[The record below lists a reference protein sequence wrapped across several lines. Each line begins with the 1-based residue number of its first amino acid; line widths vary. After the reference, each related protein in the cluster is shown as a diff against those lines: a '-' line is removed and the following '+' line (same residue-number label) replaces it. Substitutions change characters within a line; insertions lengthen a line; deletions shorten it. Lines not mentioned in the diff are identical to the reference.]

1 MRRRA
6 FFFERVKQK
15 IDNLRPMHRLNR
27 FWLSIA
33 IVAFCF
39 GIAIGRFAIPTSTS
53 NPVAR
58 AGSISNNRSSGIET
72 NGATVQHHSGS
83 KRNSR
88 PESTEAAGPDGN
100 IYARIT
106 DSLTASGTARLYD
119 SFGKFSNLI
128 DQKNVR
134 DVLAFAEK
142 ISKKEHR
149 DALTLL
155 ILARWAE
162 FDPKEALTFA
172 QSIPAVSSRTWALGS
187 ALSSWAQRDS
197 AGAIAWA
204 QQMAPGPVRDQT
216 IQVVLSSLTEKDP
229 QIALSVLQSLPAEK
243 ARQHFYWPIFSRW
256 AVSDP
261 ATAAERAEHLPTRAS
276 REIALQALGST
287 WGKQDPEAALA

>member
-1 MRRRA
+1 M
-6 FFFERVKQK
+6 
-15 IDNLRPMHRLNR
+15 PRLNR
-27 FWLSIA
+27 FLLVVA

-58 AGSISNNRSSGIET
+58 AESISNNRSSGIET
-72 NGATVQHHSGS
+72 NGASVQHHSGS

-142 ISKKEHR
+142 ISRRPPGRPGRYRPGSMSHPQVG
-149 DALTLL
+149 DD
-155 ILARWAE
+155 WASRQ
-162 FDPKEALTFA
+162 DPFW
-172 QSIPAVSSRTWALGS
+172 P
-187 ALSSWAQRDS
+187 
-197 AGAIAWA
+197 AGAGSLGR
-204 QQMAPGPVRDQT
+204 PST
-216 IQVVLSSLTEKDP
+216 ISPRMLRWTCEE
-229 QIALSVLQSLPAEK
+229 PA
-243 ARQHFYWPIFSRW
+243 
-256 AVSDP
+256 
-261 ATAAERAEHLPTRAS
+261 
-276 REIALQALGST
+276 
-287 WGKQDPEAALA
+287 